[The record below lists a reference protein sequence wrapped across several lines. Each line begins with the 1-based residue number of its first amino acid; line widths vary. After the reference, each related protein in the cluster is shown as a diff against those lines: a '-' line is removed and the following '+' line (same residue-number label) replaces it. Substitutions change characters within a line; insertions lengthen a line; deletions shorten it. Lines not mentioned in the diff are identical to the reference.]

1 MELYE
6 NNFGI
11 GTLEWAQL
19 SLHVETRAE
28 RFPSVEERV
37 EYYMGNFSLE
47 DFTQSGSLSTDAT
60 MDSSFIASGY
70 ALSQWADLISSCSEY
85 LRRLCR
91 DALPYFDE
99 RITADLK
106 SSSYKRLLEAKQ
118 GGMKL
123 ASQSCKFR
131 FYQVLISSSIY
142 LWCSNL
148 PFSVDSWN
156 FRQ

>member
-11 GTLEWAQL
+11 GTLERAHL
-19 SLHVETRAE
+19 SLLIDNGKTRAE

-37 EYYMGNFSLE
+37 EYYMGKWYDSVSFSRE
-47 DFTQSGSLSTDAT
+47 DFTQSRSLSTDAT

-70 ALSQWADLISSCSEY
+70 ALSQCADLISSCSEY

-131 FYQVLISSSIY
+131 FYQVLISSSMY
-142 LWCSNL
+142 L
-148 PFSVDSWN
+148 
-156 FRQ
+156 